1 MFDSYDLGIKFVIG
15 ATLAATIALFV
26 WGFHIARQPP
36 TITKAGENC
45 VIVEQGGFKE
55 VRCFTNVEVNNNI
68 NSTSEDDFEDVL
80 PDMVK
85 IENGE

>member
-1 MFDSYDLGIKFVIG
+1 MNRWKFLITV
-15 ATLAATIALFV
+15 ATIALFV

-55 VRCFTNVEVNNNI
+55 VRCFTNVEVNNNLMEGD
-68 NSTSEDDFEDVL
+68 NVED
-80 PDMVK
+80 
-85 IENGE
+85 